1 MKKIFIYSM
10 LFLVSLVTSAQTSNV
25 LSIPDIVMPKGQRM
39 LPVNIDN
46 TDVIAGVQFDFQLP
60 DGVTVIGETATLT
73 ERCSGH
79 TVTVKNMGSNL
90 YRVMLFAQPTVAL
103 TGTSGTVMN
112 IPVDVPMPYVVGDYP
127 LTISNVVLSGMTG
140 NGVAATVSAGT
151 LTITDIPMTVSSA
164 GYTGVYDEAAH
175 GITVTVTDPEGA
187 TIKYGTAAGEYTL
200 TENPT
205 YTNVGT
211 YTVYYQVT
219 KQYYITET
227 GSAQVI
233 ITKADVT
240 CTPPTALTPVYTG
253 EPLALVAAG
262 TVNGGEMQY
271 SLDGTTWSATI
282 PTGINAGNY
291 RVYYR
296 VIGDANHNDKAAE
309 YIDVTIAKADI
320 TYTAPA
326 ALNPVYTGSPLA
338 LISTGTAN
346 GGQIQYSSDG
356 TTWSTDLPTGINAG
370 SYPVWF
376 RIVADA
382 NHNDKAAESFEAT
395 IAKADV
401 TYTAPTAVAGLV
413 YSGAAQTL
421 IAAGTA
427 EGGVMQYSLDNATWG
442 TELPQATNAGTYP
455 VYFRVVGDANHN
467 DKAAE
472 SINAAIAKADVTFTA
487 PVAVAGLVYSGAAQ
501 ALITAGTAEG
511 GIMQY
516 SLDGTTWGTELPK
529 GTNAGTYSVSFRVV
543 GDANHN
549 DKAEESFDVIIA
561 KADVAF
567 TAPVGLTLVY
577 TGAAQA
583 LITAGTA
590 EGGVMQYSLDG
601 TTWGTEL
608 PKGTNAGTYSVSF
621 RVVGD
626 ANHNDKAAE
635 SFNVAIAKADV
646 TYTAPVALTLVYTG
660 AAQTLIAAGT
670 AEGGVMQ
677 YSLDNATW
685 GTELP
690 QATNAGTYPVYFRVV
705 GDANHNDQVAA
716 FVNVTINKADMTY
729 TPPVGL
735 TLVYTG
741 ELQILIEPGTVEGGV
756 MEYSLDGTTWSIDT
770 PASKDIR
777 TYTVYYRIVADANH
791 NEFNEIMSVEA
802 TIKGFPVDIAAGEY
816 VTYYSDRTL
825 KLDEAETD
833 AKLYTVTNVTDKTV
847 VVSEITVAA
856 AETPILVYNNSN
868 VAKTVVLVPTDEAP
882 ANIAVYSGFKG
893 TLVTKEMPASTTT
906 DYYGCNG
913 KDFVWIRDAGTVK
926 ANRCWLEVPK
936 SVNPA
941 PSRSIV
947 GGGDTTGINAID
959 NMQLPDGIY
968 YDLNGRC
975 LQGQPTKKGLYI
987 MNGKK
992 VIIR

>member
-282 PTGINAGNY
+282 PTGINVGNY

-529 GTNAGTYSVSFRVV
+529 G
-543 GDANHN
+543 
-549 DKAEESFDVIIA
+549 
-561 KADVAF
+561 
-567 TAPVGLTLVY
+567 
-577 TGAAQA
+577 
-583 LITAGTA
+583 
-590 EGGVMQYSLDG
+590 
-601 TTWGTEL
+601 
-608 PKGTNAGTYSVSF
+608 
-621 RVVGD
+621 
-626 ANHNDKAAE
+626 
-635 SFNVAIAKADV
+635 
-646 TYTAPVALTLVYTG
+646 
-660 AAQTLIAAGT
+660 
-670 AEGGVMQ
+670 
-677 YSLDNATW
+677 
-685 GTELP
+685 
-690 QATNAGTYPVYFRVV
+690 TNAGTYPVYFRVV

-959 NMQLPDGIY
+959 NTQLPDGIY

>member
-501 ALITAGTAEG
+501 
-511 GIMQY
+511 
-516 SLDGTTWGTELPK
+516 
-529 GTNAGTYSVSFRVV
+529 
-543 GDANHN
+543 
-549 DKAEESFDVIIA
+549 
-561 KADVAF
+561 
-567 TAPVGLTLVY
+567 
-577 TGAAQA
+577 
-583 LITAGTA
+583 
-590 EGGVMQYSLDG
+590 
-601 TTWGTEL
+601 
-608 PKGTNAGTYSVSF
+608 
-621 RVVGD
+621 
-626 ANHNDKAAE
+626 
-635 SFNVAIAKADV
+635 
-646 TYTAPVALTLVYTG
+646 
-660 AAQTLIAAGT
+660 TLIAAGT

-959 NMQLPDGIY
+959 NTQLPDGIY